1 MVSMIRRWD
10 VLGNDGAVAQP
21 TWLPLPLFRA
31 AQFYFN
37 LRHVRVVHPFG
48 AELIEASASLF
59 CCSKS
64 SDVIA
69 AVLTSK
75 KRMGLQ
81 NLCFEPEFLC
91 TGPYFFHSTL
101 AG

>member
-48 AELIEASASLF
+48 AELLEASASLILLIQIF
-59 CCSKS
+59 RCHRGGFNIQKAHGFTKS
-64 SDVIA
+64 LLRA
-69 AVLTSK
+69 
-75 KRMGLQ
+75 
-81 NLCFEPEFLC
+81 
-91 TGPYFFHSTL
+91 
-101 AG
+101 